1 MHPFSRS
8 TIAREVMVPTADL
21 SRRSALRLAA
31 AVPLLTAAPTVTL
44 ASTPPS
50 AGTRAPAFFRFA
62 LGDAEITLL
71 LDGAMNLPG
80 DRLPMFFEDAAEP
93 DDLAALRQRMFPLPD
108 GGVSMPVGVYLLNTG
123 RNLALI
129 DAGGPGWRPTLGRMP
144 EALAASGY
152 RPEDVDTVLLT
163 HLHPEHALGIS
174 GGQESPS
181 IVFPNAE
188 IVVNEIEHAFWLDDA
203 NIPRVPQG
211 MPFVEGARAA
221 VAPYTGDRLR
231 RYPGGREIE
240 VIPGV
245 TAVPAYGHT
254 AGHTTYRIT
263 SGNAAMHVWGDIVH
277 LAAIQLARPDWRLAI
292 DQDPAMGAQS
302 RRAELERVAGTDTLV
317 GGIHLPWPGVGRIV
331 RDGQGFAFIP
341 LPWQFAT
348 P

>member
-1 MHPFSRS
+1 MPS
-8 TIAREVMVPTADL
+8 ADL
-21 SRRSALRLAA
+21 SRRNALRLAA
-31 AVPLLTAAPTVTL
+31 AVPLLTVTPRLAL
-44 ASTPPS
+44 ASAPE
-50 AGTRAPAFFRFA
+50 AVGRRAPAFFRFA
-62 LGDAEITLL
+62 LGDAEMTLL
-71 LDGAMNLPG
+71 LDGAMTLPG
-80 DRLPMFFEDAAEP
+80 DRLPMFFEATTQT
-93 DDLAALRQRMFPLPD
+93 DDLATLRQRMYLLSD

-129 DAGGPGWRPTLGRMP
+129 DAGGPGWRPTLGGML

-174 GGQESPS
+174 GGQGSPS

-188 IVVNEIEHAFWLDDA
+188 IVLNAIEHDFWLDDA

-221 VAPYTGDRLR
+221 IAPYRGDRIR
-231 RYPGGREIE
+231 RYPGGRDVE

-263 SGNAAMHVWGDIVH
+263 SGDAVMHVWGDIVH
-277 LAAIQLARPDWRLAI
+277 LAAVQLARPDWQIAI
-292 DQDPAMGAQS
+292 DQDPALGARS
-302 RRAELERVAGTDTLV
+302 RRDELERVAGTDTLV
-317 GGIHLPWPGVGRIV
+317 GGIHLPWPGVGKIV
-331 RDGQGFAFIP
+331 RDGPGFAFIP
-341 LPWQFAT
+341 LPWQLSA